1 MFQFNMLFID
11 ETVDVDSEHAVR
23 KRTPLSRISS
33 HPVAGL
39 VKLVQDS
46 RGQSEHGRAAMQ
58 RVFLTNTKANA
69 DQERVLRWC

>member
-1 MFQFNMLFID
+1 MLFID
-11 ETVDVDSEHAVR
+11 ETVDVDSEHAAA
-23 KRTPLSRISS
+23 KENTSGSRISS

-46 RGQSEHGRAAMQ
+46 RGQSAHGRGAMQ

-69 DQERVLRWC
+69 DQERVLRWY